1 MEGGK
6 QGASETLG
14 KLTGCSQH
22 SFTLSQHKA
31 DSYSSIE
38 TNCIQAKTKGVS
50 VAEDPGIRKKL
61 LCTYPL
67 NHNGKNILR
76 QLVNHISFVMLILT
90 GTMIWTH
97 RPAESEP
104 GLMEL
109 YNRLGMLQHDLN
121 DDINSDIPDFVD
133 IHGPTVASCPVRD
146 SPVEG
151 PVFAKGQLRDHPS
164 FWYGI
169 KTIH

>member
-1 MEGGK
+1 
-6 QGASETLG
+6 
-14 KLTGCSQH
+14 
-22 SFTLSQHKA
+22 
-31 DSYSSIE
+31 
-38 TNCIQAKTKGVS
+38 
-50 VAEDPGIRKKL
+50 
-61 LCTYPL
+61 
-67 NHNGKNILR
+67 
-76 QLVNHISFVMLILT
+76 
-90 GTMIWTH
+90 MIWTH

-121 DDINSDIPDFVD
+121 DDINSDISDFVD

-151 PVFAKGQLRDHPS
+151 PIFAKGQLRDHLS

-169 KTIH
+169 KAIH